1 MSKYHSKK
9 ATYEHNLDIAIYAAK
24 GIKRKKQAMKNTESP
39 NLKKQYQKS
48 IKRDIADLKYYCSLK
63 NISYNEVWA
72 KANCPLCR

>member
-1 MSKYHSKK
+1 MTKAIKFAKEIKQKKY
-9 ATYEHNLDIAIYAAK
+9 AIEK
-24 GIKRKKQAMKNTESP
+24 SNSP

-48 IKRDIADLKYYCSLK
+48 IKRDIADLKFYCNQK